1 MRDRK
6 WKFKLAS
13 KRSANGE
20 YLDIYCIDGAGNWV
34 CLMRK
39 HYNKALHV
47 IIPEN
52 GVPIGEIME
61 SKPKIY
67 ALIGHRGEGSA
78 VREKSNYRSR
88 SRKGEAM
95 ITHILKVFDDY
106 LTYEAS

>member
-67 ALIGHRGEGSA
+67 ALIGHRGEGST
-78 VREKSNYRSR
+78 VRKRVTIAADPERGKP
-88 SRKGEAM
+88 
-95 ITHILKVFDDY
+95 
-106 LTYEAS
+106 